1 MKQGVSKVLHENID
15 TIAQVRDEHRHNV
28 GRHQRAVEAAS
39 RLFGRPGTVYALLL
53 TAGFWILYNLCAP
66 FFAQKQLDAPPFY
79 WLQGA
84 TGLFDALIATT
95 VLVAQSRLNR
105 EAEQRE
111 HLQLQVNLLAEQKA
125 TKIIA
130 LLEELRRDLPIV
142 RNRRDSEAE
151 AMAQAVDPKAVLSAL
166 AAEVAGNA
174 DDEESDAEPVT
185 TAAPDEGEKTP
196 AVEPESRPS
205 RGVRTGE

>member
-1 MKQGVSKVLHENID
+1 MGAVLC
-15 TIAQVRDEHRHNV
+15 
-28 GRHQRAVEAAS
+28 
-39 RLFGRPGTVYALLL
+39 PK
-53 TAGFWILYNLCAP
+53 TARCTSL
-66 FFAQKQLDAPPFY
+66 Y

-105 EAEQRE
+105 ESEQRE

-142 RNRRDSEAE
+142 RNRRDPEAE

-166 AAEVAGNA
+166 EGDDGGDGGDDG
-174 DDEESDAEPVT
+174 DDESETEAESSHRK
-185 TAAPDEGEKTP
+185 DEAQG
-196 AVEPESRPS
+196 
-205 RGVRTGE
+205 GGG

>member
-1 MKQGVSKVLHENID
+1 MKHGVPRVLHENID
-15 TIAQVRDEHRHNV
+15 TIAQVRDENRNNV

-39 RLFGRPGTVYALLL
+39 RVFGRPSTVYALLL
-53 TAGFWILYNLCAP
+53 TAGLWIVYNLWAP
-66 FFAQKQLDAPPFY
+66 YFAQKQLDAPPFY

-95 VLVAQSRLNR
+95 VLVAQSRQNR

-142 RNRRDSEAE
+142 RNRRDPEAE
-151 AMAQAVDPKAVLSAL
+151 AMAQAVDPKDVLSAL
-166 AAEVAGNA
+166 
-174 DDEESDAEPVT
+174 
-185 TAAPDEGEKTP
+185 EGEAGRSEGREDEAQDSRREDE
-196 AVEPESRPS
+196 AVAEKAS
-205 RGVRTGE
+205 G